1 MDGICDCLFG
11 DVFLGDAFCIRAVIR
26 QSDVGCQCELASNIG
41 LEELQNRA
49 KVLSKYFLE

>member
-1 MDGICDCLFG
+1 VDGICDCLFG
-11 DVFLGDAFCIRAVIR
+11 DVFLGDAFCVRAVIR

-49 KVLSKYFLE
+49 KVLK